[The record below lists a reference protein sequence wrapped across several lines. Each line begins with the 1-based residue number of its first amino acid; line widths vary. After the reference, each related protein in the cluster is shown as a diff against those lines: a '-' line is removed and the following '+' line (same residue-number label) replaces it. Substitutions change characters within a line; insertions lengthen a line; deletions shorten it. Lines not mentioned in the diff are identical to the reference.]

1 MNGCYTH
8 EEIVE
13 AGGYDQQS
21 IGQMFKERWQIRQ
34 KPSKSELIIRL
45 AGLAPS
51 GSTSS
56 ITGLGYC
63 YLYVVTIL
71 RRGLGDDL
79 HAQKISLARILRCSV
94 FRLRWMRLSR
104 PSHSLVRSN
113 AWQGEVV

>member
-1 MNGCYTH
+1 M
-8 EEIVE
+8 
-13 AGGYDQQS
+13 ADS
-21 IGQMFKERWQIRQ
+21 P

-94 FRLRWMRLSR
+94 FRLRRMRLSR
-104 PSHSLVRSN
+104 PSHSLVRSD